1 MSGGLLFVIIFCA
14 SLLSSILS
22 VLAWERRMLHE
33 CKGTIVMYE
42 DQVYLS
48 LTKEDMDAFERAK
61 FATLRLQR
69 EKFKGFSET

>member
-1 MSGGLLFVIIFCA
+1 MSGGLLFVIIFCTS
-14 SLLSSILS
+14 SLSGIISI
-22 VLAWERRMLHE
+22 VGWEHRMLHE

-48 LTKEDMDAFERAK
+48 LTKEDMDAFEHAR

>member
-1 MSGGLLFVIIFCA
+1 
-14 SLLSSILS
+14 
-22 VLAWERRMLHE
+22 
-33 CKGTIVMYE
+33 MYE

>member
-1 MSGGLLFVIIFCA
+1 MSGWLLFLIIFGA
-14 SLLSSILS
+14 SLLSGVLS
-22 VLAWERRMLHE
+22 VLRWEYMMLHE
-33 CKGTIVMYE
+33 CHGTIVMYE

-48 LTKEDMDAFERAK
+48 LTKEDIYALEHKR